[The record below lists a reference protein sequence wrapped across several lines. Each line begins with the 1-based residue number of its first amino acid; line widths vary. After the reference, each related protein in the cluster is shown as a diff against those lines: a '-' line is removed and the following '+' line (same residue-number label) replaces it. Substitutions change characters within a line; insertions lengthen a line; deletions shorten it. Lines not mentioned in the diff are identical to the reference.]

1 VTDCTERHL
10 LPRFVRRR
18 FATARRRQR
27 AGACAIAL
35 VVITLVGIAAR
46 GFEKHHGTVTQ
57 ALSWGTVVA
66 FVVLLNRY
74 LPSDRKTAS
83 EATTPN
89 RA

>member
-1 VTDCTERHL
+1 VTDCTERHR

-27 AGACAIAL
+27 AAACAIA
-35 VVITLVGIAAR
+35 LVGIAAR

-74 LPSDRKTAS
+74 LPSDRKTTS